1 MLVDESKGAD
11 VVADTAVCA
20 DEEIDGRAS
29 TKPLRLLLSVVAVGG
44 CDGGGGWADE
54 G

>member
-11 VVADTAVCA
+11 VVADMAVCA
-20 DEEIDGRAS
+20 DEGVGDKAS
-29 TKPLRLLLSVVAVGG
+29 TKPLRLVLSVEAVGG
-44 CDGGGGWADE
+44 CDGGDGWAEE